1 MVVDFIVNWIAFT
14 PVFATPL
21 LLASLG
27 LIINERAGVLNLGA
41 EGIMLC
47 GAFASVMVFI
57 ESGNSLVLGVFG
69 AIAAGILISA
79 LFAFM
84 VVILRLNQV
93 VSGIAIVFFGSGL
106 TGLIGNPWTEKAVT
120 GFSNLDMGL
129 LSDIPVI
136 GKIIFSQDLIVY
148 LTIPIILAVWWFL
161 HRSVPGMNLRAVG
174 ENPQA
179 ADAAGLSV
187 DRYRF
192 LAVLAGGALMG
203 LAGGYLALAA
213 SKIWVEDMT
222 HGRGWI
228 AIALVIFA
236 RWMPGRALLGA
247 LLFGGIEALIP
258 RVQAVGL
265 PVPQY
270 YLLMLP
276 YLATLAVLIYVGIVS
291 KRDSGA
297 PGALGLPYTR
307 EDRR

>member
-1 MVVDFIVNWIAFT
+1 MLEFIVNWIAFT
-14 PVFATPL
+14 PVFAVPL
-21 LLASLG
+21 MLAAIG
-27 LIINERAGVLNLGA
+27 LMINERAGVLNLGA

-47 GAFASVMVFI
+47 GAFAGVVVYI
-57 ESGNSLVLGVFG
+57 EAGGSLALGTLG
-69 AIAAGILISA
+69 AIAAGIAVSV

-84 VVILRLNQV
+84 VVTMRLNQV
-93 VSGIAIVFFGSGL
+93 VAGIAIVFFASGF
-106 TGLIGNPWTEKAVT
+106 TGLVGNPWTERAVE
-120 GFSNLDMGL
+120 GFTKLDMGPF
-129 LSDIPVI
+129 SNIPVL
-136 GKIIFSQDLIVY
+136 GKILFSQDLMVYLSIPIVY
-148 LTIPIILAVWWFL
+148 LAWRFL

-179 ADAAGLSV
+179 ADAAGINIDLV
-187 DRYRF
+187 RF
-192 LAVLAGGALMG
+192 GAVVSGGALVG

-236 RWMPGRALLGA
+236 RWRPGRAVLGA

-258 RVQAVGL
+258 RIQAVGL

-270 YLLMLP
+270 LLLMMP
-276 YLATLAVLIYVGIVS
+276 YLATLAVLTYVGIVS
-291 KRDSGA
+291 RAGPGA
-297 PGALGLPYTR
+297 PGALGLPYVR

>member
-47 GAFASVMVFI
+47 GAFASVLVFI
-57 ESGNSLVLGVFG
+57 ESGNVLVLGVLG
-69 AIAAGILISA
+69 AVAAGILISA

-106 TGLIGNPWTEKAVT
+106 TGLIGNPWTEKAVS
-120 GFSNLDMGL
+120 GFSNLDMGV

-136 GKIIFSQDLIVY
+136 GKIVFSQDLIVY
-148 LTIPIILAVWWFL
+148 LTIPIIVGVWWFL

-174 ENPQA
+174 ESPQA
-179 ADAAGLSV
+179 ADAAGLNV
-187 DRYRF
+187 DRFRF
-192 LAVLAGGALMG
+192 LAVLAGGALIG

-222 HGRGWI
+222 HGRG
-228 AIALVIFA
+228 
-236 RWMPGRALLGA
+236 
-247 LLFGGIEALIP
+247 
-258 RVQAVGL
+258 
-265 PVPQY
+265 
-270 YLLMLP
+270 
-276 YLATLAVLIYVGIVS
+276 
-291 KRDSGA
+291 
-297 PGALGLPYTR
+297 
-307 EDRR
+307 